1 MGWNLF
7 PAIMIKKAQNNRWT
21 SEKYDREDIT
31 SYYIL
36 GLLPE
41 KYVWKIFK
49 KSEESTGKS
58 SKQKTEI
65 WNIDNM
71 NAQYKPYFIPYHKNK
86 CGAAITTCLSWTMHC
101 NEGFIED

>member
-7 PAIMIKKAQNNRWT
+7 PAIMIKKAQNNRRT

-41 KYVWKIFK
+41 KYVWNIF
-49 KSEESTGKS
+49 
-58 SKQKTEI
+58 
-65 WNIDNM
+65 
-71 NAQYKPYFIPYHKNK
+71 
-86 CGAAITTCLSWTMHC
+86 
-101 NEGFIED
+101 